1 MRNVRSLLKR
11 KGSQVVTVD
20 ASMPVMEAVRRLHQ
34 HQIGAMP
41 VVDDRARM
49 VGIFSERDV
58 VRGLAE
64 KGVAMLEDPVRQ
76 WMTSPVHF
84 CKPEDS
90 IRDVMEQ
97 MTYRRVRHLP
107 VVEDGRLVG
116 LISIGDI
123 VKSRL
128 EELEEEAQV
137 LRDLIV
143 AGR

>member
-1 MRNVRSLLKR
+1 MRNVRSVLKR
-11 KGSQVVTVD
+11 KGFQVITVD
-20 ASMPVMEAVRRLHQ
+20 AGTPVIEAVRRLRQ

-41 VVDDRARM
+41 VVDYRARM
-49 VGIFSERDV
+49 IGIFSE
-58 VRGLAE
+58 A
-64 KGVAMLEDPVRQ
+64 
-76 WMTSPVHF
+76 
-84 CKPEDS
+84 
-90 IRDVMEQ
+90 Q

-128 EELEEEAQV
+128 EELEEETQM

>member
-1 MRNVRSLLKR
+1 MRNVRSVLKR
-11 KGSQVVTVD
+11 KGFQVITVD
-20 ASMPVMEAVRRLHQ
+20 AGTPVIEAVRRLRQ

-49 VGIFSERDV
+49 IGIFSERDV

-64 KGVAMLEDPVRQ
+64 KGATVLEDPVRR

-90 IRDVMEQ
+90 IRDVMAQ

-128 EELEEEAQV
+128 EELEEETQM

>member
-20 ASMPVMEAVRRLHQ
+20 ASMPVMEAVRRLRQ

-76 WMTSPVHF
+76 WMTNPVHF